1 MQIKILESILVMCGL
16 LITIRRIKGAS
27 MNKFLVV
34 IAIFILGIS
43 VFTFQSMSDNSI
55 SINNAESTNNTV
67 SSEPDLESI
76 ADNDDSFNPNRE
88 VINTDKQLVNNS
100 APSNKLIAE
109 LPVQLDLLGLVYSKL
124 LTESYAQIAF
134 DGNIAEFKID
144 EEIHS
149 TLVYLNKVNKK
160 SIFVDYQSVNYEIKL
175 SQMNSLEEQRILV
188 EFNQMTAKEIGSR
201 PRQIEHI
208 VGLLPSPFNDGGK
221 LITPGQN
228 PDLYNSARFKEGD
241 VLLEVNGFNID
252 DEASFDE
259 LQTHIRTA
267 QTLKFVVFRGGRRIT
282 LYLDIPSETLKM

>member
-1 MQIKILESILVMCGL
+1 MNKLLLVV
-16 LITIRRIKGAS
+16 TIAVVGVTIFTLQS
-27 MNKFLVV
+27 MN
-34 IAIFILGIS
+34 
-43 VFTFQSMSDNSI
+43 DNE
-55 SINNAESTNNTV
+55 INEVTAVSSNTV
-67 SSEPDLESI
+67 SPSKLDTNVI
-76 ADNDDSFNPNRE
+76 DDSNSSVDSNRPNSKD
-88 VINTDKQLVNNS
+88 DKSLISIKTQNN
-100 APSNKLIAE
+100 KTGGG
-109 LPVQLDLLGLVYSKL
+109 LPVQLELLGLVYSKL
-124 LTESYAQIAF
+124 SVESYVQIAV
-134 DGNIAEFKID
+134 DGNIAEFNID
-144 EEIHS
+144 EEIHNTS
-149 TLVYLNKVNKK
+149 IYLNRINKN

-252 DEASFDE
+252 DEASFGE

-267 QTLKFVVFRGGRRIT
+267 QTLKFVVYRGGRRIT